1 MQLPCCPWFP
11 RSPAPPDTPT
21 PPLPSPTG
29 CRGVEIRGDGSGP
42 HPALRL
48 HGRLPG
54 GHAGRLCRKAHR
66 AQHGVKSPSGS
77 GSPPSITAEVEVK
90 VARRAPSAMRLFS
103 PPFSA
108 HKPAVHGVAVGGFSR
123 FLRRVLAGRT

>member
-11 RSPAPPDTPT
+11 RSPAPPSP
-21 PPLPSPTG
+21 PSPTG

-66 AQHGVKSPSGS
+66 AQHGVKSSGGS
-77 GSPPSITAEVEVK
+77 GSPPRITAEVEVK
-90 VARRAPSAMRLFS
+90 VEVKVARRALSAMRLFS

-108 HKPAVHGVAVGGFSR
+108 HKPAVHSVAVGGFSR